1 MKTHLVP
8 SAKTYTA
15 PRVTEYGDIAAIT
28 ATLGDPF
35 TGDASF
41 DLDGNIIV
49 EGLNSVNQCPT
60 RNNTVC
66 TYAP

>member
-1 MKTHLVP
+1 MKPYLV
-8 SAKTYTA
+8 SGTKTYSA

-41 DLDGNIIV
+41 DLDGNIIT
-49 EGLNSVNQCPT
+49 EGLNSINQCPT

-66 TYAP
+66 TYNP

>member
-1 MKTHLVP
+1 MKTY
-8 SAKTYTA
+8 SA
-15 PRVTEYGDIAAIT
+15 PQVTEYGDIAAIT

-49 EGLNSVNQCPT
+49 EGLNSVNQCGTQNNENCVPT
-60 RNNTVC
+60 T
-66 TYAP
+66 P